1 MIGEAKIDPARL
13 ELPRRVHA
21 CVACDWLVFL
31 DLAQDRYFAV
41 PSTETSANIQATLRS
56 KCPDNVSRERYDT
69 RDSWLD
75 IALRFGPDLVV
86 VAEAC
91 WWASSIVSRRRLDR
105 AFDWIESQKRTVRPP
120 PARTLTSAHERF
132 ERLRA
137 WVPHRYVCLFNSLA
151 LIRFL
156 TRRGFDG
163 ALVFGV
169 RGMPFA
175 AHCWVEAGGAIL
187 DPGEEDCAAFQEIA
201 RV

>member
-1 MIGEAKIDPARL
+1 MIGEAKIDLA
-13 ELPRRVHA
+13 EVDLPRRVHA
-21 CVACDWLVFL
+21 CVEGDWLVFL
-31 DLAQDRYFAV
+31 DLTQDRYFAV
-41 PSTETSANIQATLRS
+41 PSSETPANIQATLRS
-56 KCPDNVSRERYDT
+56 KCPENVSRERYDT
-69 RDSWLD
+69 RDSWFD
-75 IALRFGPDLVV
+75 IALRFGPDLMV

-105 AFDWIESQKRTVRPP
+105 AFDWIESQKRMVSPP
-120 PARTLTSAHERF
+120 PARTLASAHEEF

-137 WVPHRYVCLFNSLA
+137 WMPHRYVCLFNSLA